1 MREEQTSCPAA
12 VLLLMIICLGG
23 GVSRT
28 LRFCNAAC
36 ASEYL
41 HRIFVYTYAICDI
54 NWLGGIPH
62 PEAPCV
68 KTMFIFLTETKPLVV
83 VVMYSC
89 ISITPSSRHAL
100 NKHKK
105 VSSHLFTIV
114 IIFFPELGRAVEPEC
129 PRHNHTICPSVH
141 YRPRHMVPNH
151 LHVYWHYQVI
161 CIRF

>member
-12 VLLLMIICLGG
+12 AVLLMIICLGG

-68 KTMFIFLTETKPLVV
+68 KTMFIFLTETKLLVV
-83 VVMYSC
+83 IYSC
-89 ISITPSSRHAL
+89 LSITPPSRHAL
-100 NKHKK
+100 NKQ
-105 VSSHLFTIV
+105 VSSHLFIIV
-114 IIFFPELGRAVEPEC
+114 IIFIFQSLVE
-129 PRHNHTICPSVH
+129 RLNLNAQDITIQSVH
-141 YRPRHMVPNH
+141 PSIIGQDTWFQITYTSTGTTR
-151 LHVYWHYQVI
+151 
-161 CIRF
+161 